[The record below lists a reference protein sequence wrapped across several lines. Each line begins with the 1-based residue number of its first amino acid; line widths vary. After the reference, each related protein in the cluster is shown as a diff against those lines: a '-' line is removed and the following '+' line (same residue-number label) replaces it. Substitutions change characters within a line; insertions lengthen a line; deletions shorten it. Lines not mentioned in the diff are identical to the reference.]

1 MFGKSIRYAGHA
13 ESFDDVIIQGSLEL
27 DESGGGLAFVAYYVH
42 KNQVLAVCSLGKD
55 PVVSH
60 ASELLRLGKMPSGDQ
75 LTKGMDL
82 LEVPL
87 LGMLC
92 CSYGYHGNG

>member
-13 ESFDDVIIQGSLEL
+13 ESFDNVIIQGSLEM
-27 DESGGGLAFVAYYVH
+27 DETGGCLAFVAYYVR

-60 ASELLRLGKMPSGDQ
+60 ASELLRLGKMPPGDE
-75 LTKGMDL
+75 LSKGVDL
-82 LEVPL
+82 LQVPL
-87 LGMLC
+87 LGESFLLD
-92 CSYGYHGNG
+92 